1 MLDEQR
7 SVAEDLLARGVDWG
21 TFFQRAAAWEV
32 EPVVMSN
39 LLSAFATT
47 IPQRALEETIRRER
61 DSRAM
66 ALSRTLVLVDLV
78 EKMSLA
84 GLETLVLKGPAISQ
98 LAYGGESFRTF
109 ADIDLLLTR
118 SDLERGRDLLLSL
131 GYERVY
137 DPAHEKRLI
146 TDQHALEFSRPG
158 MKVELHWCLLSR
170 HLRLHI
176 DPAELW
182 SEAVEIECVGRT
194 IRVLAPHQLYFFLCA
209 HGAKHEWDRVR
220 WVCDLFQIER
230 ILSEGQ
236 VNSVID
242 LSERLHARR
251 ILAVGAGLVKE
262 VFQSGYSRLPAGR
275 LLDDRKTVSIIRSI
289 RNSLLQTLSPSEP
302 RDTLAARLDSRLGP
316 LIFWTTLRERRSDQ
330 IASLTR
336 VFFFPTENDSGP
348 RGTRW
353 VRRPFRLARTAVKNL
368 RRQTVTESGKAHV
381 QH

>member
-7 SVAEDLLARGVDWG
+7 SMAEGLIARGIDWD
-21 TFFQRAAAWEV
+21 TFFERAAASEV

-39 LLSAFATT
+39 LLSAFATS
-47 IPQRALEETIRRER
+47 IPQQALEETMRRER
-61 DSRAM
+61 DSRAL

-84 GLETLVLKGPAISQ
+84 GLETLVLKGPAIAQ

-109 ADIDLLLTR
+109 ADIDLLLKR
-118 SDLERGRDLLLSL
+118 KDLERGRDLLLSL
-131 GYERVY
+131 GYARDY
-137 DPAHEKRLI
+137 DPEHERRLI
-146 TDQHALEFSRPG
+146 ADQHALEFSRPG

-182 SEAVEIECVGRT
+182 SKSAEVRCVGKA
-194 IRVLAPHQLYFFLCA
+194 IRVLAPHQLYLFLCA
-209 HGAKHEWDRVR
+209 HGAKHEWDRLR
-220 WVCDLFQIER
+220 WVCDLFQVER

-236 VNSVID
+236 VNSVIG

-251 ILAVGAGLVKE
+251 ILAVGVGLVKE
-262 VFQSGYSRLPAGR
+262 VFQSRDGRFPGMR
-275 LLDDRKTVSIIRSI
+275 LLSDGNTVSIIGRI
-289 RNSLLQTLSPSEP
+289 RNTLLQTLPPSGLP
-302 RDTLAARLDSRLGP
+302 GPLTARLDSRLRP
-316 LIFWTTLRERRSDQ
+316 LIFWLKLRERRRDQ
-330 IASLTR
+330 VACLAR

-353 VRRPFRLARTAVKNL
+353 VTRPFRLGRTAVTNL
-368 RRQTVTESGKAHV
+368 RRQARTESGSAHV
-381 QH
+381 PH